1 MNKVLTR
8 RHALLGGAM
17 VPVLAGCSLFDDDE
31 KPLLAGKRVD
41 VLATGAGLMV
51 DPDDKAPIAIPAQ
64 TAIGEWLQPGR
75 VPTHGGVNM
84 AWGGQM
90 RREWSHGIGAGVSEP
105 ELLSYAALGDSGRG
119 VLQATPIVANGR
131 IFVSDA
137 QGVIRAYEW
146 PRMRE
151 LWHFTP
157 KPKKMRSSN
166 LGGGFSIAG
175 DTLYIVDGV
184 GQALAVEAA
193 TGKVK
198 WRVDTEA
205 PGRSAPTVVDGRLF
219 FGTIDERLLALDAAT
234 GRVLWTYAATEAV
247 TVIFGQPAPAVV
259 GDVVVAGFGSG
270 DLVALR
276 AASGEVV
283 WSDTLGSTNGQDSTV
298 DFSCVRG
305 MPVIVDQTVYAISA
319 GSVLVAIDLRSG
331 RRLWERTV
339 AGQDTL
345 LVIDNWLYVLS
356 LDQQLACLDRVN
368 GHVRWITQ
376 LRRYRRVDAQK
387 NGVTWTG
394 PIMAGSKLV
403 CVSTMPET
411 GYVTVDPATGALLTV
426 GKLPGVA
433 TVTPIVVDGR
443 LLIVTDDGRLN
454 AYS

>member
-17 VPVLAGCSLFDDDE
+17 VPVLAGCSLFDDDD
-31 KPLLAGKRVD
+31 KPLMAGKRVD
-41 VLATGAGLMV
+41 VLTTGAGLMV
-51 DPDDKAPIAIPAQ
+51 DPEDKTPIALPAQ
-64 TAIGEWLQPGR
+64 TTISEWLQPGR
-75 VPTHGGVNM
+75 VPSHDGVNM
-84 AWGGQM
+84 AWSGQM

-119 VLQATPIVANGR
+119 VLPATPVVSNGR
-131 IFVSDA
+131 IFVADA
-137 QGVIRAYEW
+137 QGVIRAFEW
-146 PRMRE
+146 PRMRQI
-151 LWHFTP
+151 WQFKP

-166 LGGGFSIAG
+166 LGGGISIVG

-184 GQALAVEAA
+184 GQVLAVEAA
-193 TGKVK
+193 TGAVK
-198 WRVDTEA
+198 WRVDIDT

-219 FGTIDERLLALDAAT
+219 FGTIDERLMALDAAT
-234 GRVLWTYAATEAV
+234 GKVLWTYTATEAV

-276 AASGEVV
+276 VASGEVV
-283 WSDTLGSTNGQDSTV
+283 WSDTLGSTNGQESTV

-305 MPVIVDQTVYAISA
+305 MPVIVDNTVYAISA
-319 GSVLVAIDLRSG
+319 GSVMVAVDLRSG

-339 AGQDTL
+339 AGQDTM
-345 LVIDNWLYVLS
+345 LVIDNWIYVIS

-376 LRRYRRVDAQK
+376 LRRYRRVEAQK
-387 NGVTWTG
+387 DGVTWTG
-394 PIMAGSKLV
+394 PIMAGGKLV
-403 CVSTMPET
+403 CISTIPET
-411 GYVTVDPATGALLTV
+411 GYATVDPATGALLTI

-433 TVTPIVVDGR
+433 TVAPIVVDGR
-443 LLIVTDDGRLN
+443 LLIVTDDGKLN

>member
-1 MNKVLTR
+1 
-8 RHALLGGAM
+8 M

-41 VLATGAGLMV
+41 VLTTGAGLMV
-51 DPDDKAPIAIPAQ
+51 DPDEHGPIAIPVQ
-64 TAIGEWLQPGR
+64 TPVGEWLQPGR
-75 VPTHGGVNM
+75 VPTHEGVNM
-84 AWGGQM
+84 AWTGHM
-90 RREWSHGIGAGVSEP
+90 RREWAHRIGAGVSEP

-119 VLQATPIVANGR
+119 VLQATPIVSGGR
-131 IFVSDA
+131 LFIGDA

-151 LWHFTP
+151 IWRFVP

-184 GQALAVEAA
+184 GQAVAVEAA

-198 WRVDTEA
+198 WRLDTQA

-219 FGTIDERLLALDAAT
+219 FGTIDERLLAVDTAT
-234 GRVLWTYAATEAV
+234 GRILWTYSATQAD

-283 WSDTLGSTNGQDSTV
+283 WSDTLGSTNGQESTV

-305 MPVIVDQTVYAISA
+305 MPVIVDNTVYAISA

-331 RRLWERTV
+331 RRLWERAV

-345 LVIDNWLYVLS
+345 LVVDNWLYVLS

-376 LRRYRRVDAQK
+376 LRRYVRVEVQK
-387 NGVTWTG
+387 NAVTWTG
-394 PIMAGSKLV
+394 PILAGGKLV
-403 CVSTMPET
+403 CIGTMPET
-411 GYVTVDPATGALLTV
+411 GFATIDPATGALLTI

-433 TVTPIVVDGR
+433 TVAPIVVDGR
-443 LLIVTDDGRLN
+443 LLIVTDDGNLI

>member
-41 VLATGAGLMV
+41 VLTTGAGLMV
-51 DPDDKAPIAIPAQ
+51 DPDDKASIAIPAQ
-64 TAIGEWLQPGR
+64 TAIGDWQQPGR
-75 VPTHGGVNM
+75 LPTHAGVNM

-119 VLQATPIVANGR
+119 VLQATPIVAGGR
-131 IFVSDA
+131 IFVGDA

-151 LWHFTP
+151 VWRFTP
-157 KPKKMRSSN
+157 KPKKMHSSN
-166 LGGGFSIAG
+166 LGGGYSIAG

-198 WRVDTEA
+198 WRIDTQS

-234 GRVLWTYAATEAV
+234 GRVLWTYSATQAD
-247 TVIFGQPAPAVV
+247 TVIFGQPAPAVA

-283 WSDTLGSTNGQDSTV
+283 WSDTLGSTNGQESTV

-305 MPVIVDQTVYAISA
+305 MPVVMDDTVYAISA
-319 GSVLVAIDLRSG
+319 GSVMVAIDLRSG

-345 LVIDNWLYVLS
+345 LVIDNWVYVLS

-376 LRRYRRVDAQK
+376 LRRYRRVEAQK

-411 GYVTVDPATGALLTV
+411 GFVTIDPATGAILTV

-433 TVTPIVVDGR
+433 TVAPIVVDGR
-443 LLIVTDDGRLN
+443 LLIVTDDGKLN